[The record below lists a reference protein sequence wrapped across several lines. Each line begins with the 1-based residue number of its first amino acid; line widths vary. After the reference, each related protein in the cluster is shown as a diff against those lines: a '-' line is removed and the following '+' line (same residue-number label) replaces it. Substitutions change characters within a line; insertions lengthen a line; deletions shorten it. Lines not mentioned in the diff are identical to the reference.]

1 MLKILVIFEYIELIT
16 IKKYAIISIHN
27 YRFIVGFNAGLIG
40 AGVLGFIQPTTS
52 AVLHNTSTL
61 CIGLRSM
68 KIGYLIKNY
77 SKNQE
82 G

>member
-1 MLKILVIFEYIELIT
+1 MG
-16 IKKYAIISIHN
+16 KYFGTDGFRGEANINLTVHNN

-68 KIGYLIKNY
+68 KNLV
-77 SKNQE
+77 SEEELQ
-82 G
+82 